1 MTAWFYQN
9 QEVSSPPDGI
19 DSFVYLITR
28 KSDGK
33 AYVGKKTF
41 WNKRRRPPLKGKQRV
56 RVDYVE
62 SDWKTYYGS
71 SDALN
76 ADVQAEGADAF
87 RREILHMCRLR
98 GHASYLEAKEQ
109 FARDVL
115 TGNYYNGVISVKIS
129 RSNLGQGKPEDKTA
143 P

>member
-9 QEVSSPPDGI
+9 QEVTEPPEGI

-28 KSDGK
+28 KRDGK

-41 WNKRRRPPLKGKQRV
+41 WNKVRRPPLKGKKRV
-56 RVDYVE
+56 RIDYVQ
-62 SDWKTYYGS
+62 SDWRKYWGS

-76 ADVQAEGADAF
+76 ADVKAEGEEAF
-87 RREILHMCRLR
+87 TREIIHMCRLR
-98 GHASYLEAKEQ
+98 GQASYLEAKEQ

-115 TGNYYNGVISVKIS
+115 TGNYYNGIISVKIS
-129 RSNLGQGKPEDKTA
+129 RSNLRFL
-143 P
+143 

>member
-1 MTAWFYQN
+1 MTGWFYQN
-9 QEVSSPPDGI
+9 EELTTPPEDM

-28 KSDGK
+28 LRDGK

-41 WNKRRRPPLKGKQRV
+41 WNKRRRPPLKGKKRV

-62 SDWKTYYGS
+62 SDWKSYYGS

-76 ADVQAEGADAF
+76 ADVALEGEEAF
-87 RREILHMCRLR
+87 TREILHLCKLR
-98 GHASYLEAKEQ
+98 GAASYLEAKEQ

-115 TGNYYNGVISVKIS
+115 TGNYYNGIIAVKIS
-129 RSNLGQGKPEDKTA
+129 RSNLRL
-143 P
+143 